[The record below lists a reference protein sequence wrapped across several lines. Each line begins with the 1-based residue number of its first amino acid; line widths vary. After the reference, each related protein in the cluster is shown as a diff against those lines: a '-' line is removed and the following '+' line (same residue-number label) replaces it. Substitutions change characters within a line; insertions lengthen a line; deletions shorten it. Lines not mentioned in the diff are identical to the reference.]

1 MQRPLVLTFDLLERF
16 WPHLVV
22 IAMVGLPFLVCLWR
36 VYRRGRYNPNA
47 DEAAAA
53 SLKHTASHS
62 LMRLG
67 SNHFSVLDEVYI
79 PRHGDTGLTR
89 LDHVVLSRHGIFV
102 IQVQQESGI
111 ITGNANGPHWH
122 CGKGA
127 AAQSLSN
134 PIIRNDFHVKS
145 LAQFLELPI
154 GLFFS
159 VIFFE
164 KPVTVSR
171 NLPKHVLTKGLGRY
185 IISHKTKLISP
196 ELLANVSAQL
206 KAQQEKQSI
215 DNARQEHKAG
225 RARRRRDTQESIKA
239 PTPSSPWAISK

>member
-1 MQRPLVLTFDLLERF
+1 MQEALTFDLLERF
-16 WPHLVV
+16 WPHLIV
-22 IAMVGLPFLVCLWR
+22 IAMVGLPFLVYLWR
-36 VYRRGRYNPNA
+36 VCRRERYNRDA

-53 SLKHTASHS
+53 SLKSTASHS
-62 LMRLG
+62 LKRLD

-79 PRHGDTGLTR
+79 PRHEGTGLTI
-89 LDHVVLSRHGIFV
+89 LDHVVLSTHGIFV
-102 IQVQQESGI
+102 IQAQQESGI
-111 ITGNANGPHWH
+111 ITGNANGPHWN
-122 CGKGA
+122 CGEGA
-127 AAQSLSN
+127 AAKSLSN
-134 PIIRNDFHVKS
+134 PIIRNGYQVKA

-196 ELLANVSAQL
+196 ELLAKVSAHL

-215 DNARQEHKAG
+215 DSARQEHKAG
-225 RARRRRDTQESIKA
+225 RTRRRREAQESVKA
-239 PTPSSPWAISK
+239 PSSWAFLK